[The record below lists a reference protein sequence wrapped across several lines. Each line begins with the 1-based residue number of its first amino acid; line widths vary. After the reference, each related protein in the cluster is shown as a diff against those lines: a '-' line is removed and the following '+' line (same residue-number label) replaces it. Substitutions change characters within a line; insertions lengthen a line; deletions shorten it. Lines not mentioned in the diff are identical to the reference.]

1 VRVIIRDGRDAFIG
15 SQSLRKLE
23 LDQRREVGVFEK
35 FHLDPQA
42 TAAIPLTANSSASP
56 GNAAW
61 DGVALAFVLP
71 KAMLAL
77 RQ

>member
-1 VRVIIRDGRDAFIG
+1 VLVEGYGEAGTRDEQYLHPQSRSSLLRDYR
-15 SQSLRKLE
+15 L
-23 LDQRREVGVFEK
+23 EK

-42 TAAIPLTANSSASP
+42 TAAIPLSANSSASP